1 MKRIP
6 CFFFFCMSV
15 LALPQTI
22 SALEPNEYS
31 SLREDMV
38 RQQIM
43 ARGVEDPKVLEAM
56 RKVPRH
62 LFVPEKYRAFS
73 YRDHPLPIGQGQ
85 TISQPYVVAFMTE
98 ALDLKPYDKV
108 LEIGTG
114 SGYQAAVL
122 AELVAEVY
130 TIEIIE
136 ELGKRARQTLEML
149 GYKHIHVKIGDGY
162 KGWPEKAPFDAV
174 IVTCAPEQIPE
185 ALVQQLNDGGR
196 MIIPVGRAG
205 AIQRL
210 VRAVKKKGKLET
222 KEVMPV
228 RFVPMVKGPD

>member
-1 MKRIP
+1 
-6 CFFFFCMSV
+6 MSV

-22 SALEPNEYS
+22 SALEPDDYAR
-31 SLREDMV
+31 LREDMV
-38 RQQIM
+38 RKQIM
-43 ARGVEDPKVLEAM
+43 ARGVEDPEVLKAM

-62 LFVPEKYRAFS
+62 LFVPERYRAFS
-73 YRDHPLPIGQGQ
+73 YRDHPLPIGQDQ
-85 TISQPYVVAFMTE
+85 TISQPYIVAFMTE
-98 ALDLKPYDKV
+98 ALDLKPNDRV

-122 AELVAEVY
+122 AEIVREVY

-136 ELGKRARQTLEML
+136 ELGKRARKTLEIL
-149 GYKHIHVKIGDGY
+149 GYKNIRVKIGDGY

-174 IVTCAPEQIPE
+174 IVTCAPERIPK
-185 ALVQQLNDGGR
+185 ALIEQLKEGGR
-196 MIIPVGRAG
+196 MIIPVGGAG

-210 VRAVKKKGKLET
+210 VRAVKKKGKLKT
-222 KEVMPV
+222 KEVMAV

>member
-1 MKRIP
+1 MKKIP
-6 CFFFFCMSV
+6 CFLFFCMSV
-15 LALPQTI
+15 LALSRTI
-22 SALEPNEYS
+22 PALEPNDYS
-31 SLREDMV
+31 RLREDMV

-43 ARGVEDPKVLEAM
+43 ARGVADPEVLEAM

-62 LFVPEKYRAFS
+62 LFVPENYRDFS

-98 ALDLKPYDKV
+98 ALDLKSTDRV

-114 SGYQAAVL
+114 SGYQAAVV
-122 AELVAEVY
+122 AEIVKEVY

-136 ELGKRARQTLEML
+136 ELGKRARRTLEML
-149 GYKHIHVKIGDGY
+149 GYKNIRVKIGDGY
-162 KGWPEKAPFDAV
+162 KGWPEKGPFDAV
-174 IVTCAPEQIPE
+174 IVTCAPERIPE
-185 ALVQQLNDGGR
+185 ALIEQLSDGGR
-196 MIIPVGRAG
+196 MIVPVGRAG
-205 AIQRL
+205 AVQRL

-228 RFVPMVKGPD
+228 RFVPMVRGPD